1 MRTKIRAS
9 TLESQ
14 KLRELAGWY
23 RGFAERARS
32 SVISESRLLMA
43 ADLEKEADLLEQDR
57 PGSKNARA
65 PLKLTDL

>member
-1 MRTKIRAS
+1 MRTKIRGS
-9 TLESQ
+9 TFEAQ